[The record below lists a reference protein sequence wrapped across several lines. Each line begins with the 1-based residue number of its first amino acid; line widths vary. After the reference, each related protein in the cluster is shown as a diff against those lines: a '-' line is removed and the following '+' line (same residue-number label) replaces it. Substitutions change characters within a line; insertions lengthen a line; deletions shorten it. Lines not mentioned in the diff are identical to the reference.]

1 MFTCSIYIYHASV
14 NTLPSLKI
22 PFTIMALNLTTD
34 ILNGMG
40 LWKFLLLN
48 DALSTC
54 IKRSIVAVIQ

>member
-22 PFTIMALNLTTD
+22 PFTIMALND